1 MVSRRILVA
10 VVWVASLL
18 VVAQWAG
25 RAQTVPPPGFEV
37 RFAQGAGKPGAPHGR
52 LMANINGQWL
62 PVTIDTLPLP
72 DGNSR

>member
-37 RFAQGAGKPGAPHGR
+37 RFAQGAGKPGPTAR
-52 LMANINGQWL
+52 LQ
-62 PVTIDTLPLP
+62 PTTLI
-72 DGNSR
+72 GG